1 MMPRPWFS
9 PGRTFQ
15 DQKGD
20 CRTPY
25 QVSQKMGFV
34 TYFSLC
40 LLGILVSSPAKAAC
54 PNGWLQN
61 QGNCYAYIE
70 KMMTWADAEVDCQS
84 YGRGVHLASIL
95 NQKECSIVAKYIL
108 AQQKTRTDVW
118 IGLYDPLQN
127 RKWKWADNSPFNFAS
142 WNVNQPGLF
151 VPAANK
157 FCVELKEQKDFEK
170 WNAVTCKEKNAFVC
184 KQSS

>member
-1 MMPRPWFS
+1 MEKHQHS
-9 PGRTFQ
+9 TFKLQ
-15 DQKGD
+15 
-20 CRTPY
+20 
-25 QVSQKMGFV
+25 S
-34 TYFSLC
+34 
-40 LLGILVSSPAKAAC
+40 KAAC

-118 IGLYDPLQN
+118 IGLYDPLQVSCFHI
-127 RKWKWADNSPFNFAS
+127 ACS
-142 WNVNQPGLF
+142 
-151 VPAANK
+151 
-157 FCVELKEQKDFEK
+157 
-170 WNAVTCKEKNAFVC
+170 
-184 KQSS
+184 